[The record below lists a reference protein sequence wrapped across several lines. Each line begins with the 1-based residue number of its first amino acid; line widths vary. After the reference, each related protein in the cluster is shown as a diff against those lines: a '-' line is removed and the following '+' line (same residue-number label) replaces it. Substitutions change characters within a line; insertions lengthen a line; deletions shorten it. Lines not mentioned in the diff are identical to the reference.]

1 MNGEDGS
8 PHPIPLTT
16 HPISHDILERC
27 VRGLTQNANESFHS
41 KLWSRAQKVK
51 FVSFKRLSFVAE
63 SAILDHNF
71 GYQKASLLKS
81 FKVNSKALRKSL
93 SQQDKERRRH
103 SKGKLQPKA
112 KKKEQTLGDYT
123 PGDF

>member
-1 MNGEDGS
+1 MTRRMALNGS
-8 PHPIPLTT
+8 PHPIPLPT

-41 KLWSRAQKVK
+41 KLWSLAQKVK

-93 SQQDKERRRH
+93 SQQDKKEEGTAR
-103 SKGKLQPKA
+103 QATPKA
-112 KKKEQTLGDYT
+112 KRKNKH
-123 PGDF
+123 